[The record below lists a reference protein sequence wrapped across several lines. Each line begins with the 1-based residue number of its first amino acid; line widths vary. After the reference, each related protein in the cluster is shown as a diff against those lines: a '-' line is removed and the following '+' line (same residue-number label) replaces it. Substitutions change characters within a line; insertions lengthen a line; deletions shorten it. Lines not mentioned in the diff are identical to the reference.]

1 MKNNFMDT
9 SVPVQ
14 TISEIKEIYGMN
26 HLPEDGELTWREL
39 YLVRLFKL
47 ASDDPVIMLVVRA
60 ANDAGIFDEE

>member
-1 MKNNFMDT
+1 MESNFMDA

-14 TISEIKEIYGMN
+14 TISEIKETHGMN

-47 ASDDPVIMLVVRA
+47 ASDDPVIRLVVRA